1 MSTTSKVDLGDA
13 TLCVAYNQF
22 AAVANPR
29 LQIKMLNL
37 NKNSKTHKL
46 LAKIKLN
53 VLDRSGFYWTRSKIL
68 HRYKVRC
75 SEPLVLKDF
84 GLYSQQVDLGGK
96 YYSCN
101 PSIVA
106 DGNSYVATV
115 RTVNYRLVR
124 NGWFIVEGQSHDTR
138 NFIVKLNDRFEI
150 MEKAMVDDVHER
162 EASADA
168 INGFEDLRIF
178 FWKSELWALG
188 KAKTQAINQ
197 LRALLVSAPQ
207 EIRDRLLKAK
217 TAECVESCARVR
229 SLGKTP
235 MLQTLTA
242 TLRLLAKRWLTLA
255 EELKALDAM
264 LESLTSQHARRLRER
279 FGVGPQTAAVLVAV
293 AGDNPERLKSE
304 AALAALCG
312 TSPLQASSGKTV
324 RHRLNRGGDRSANN
338 ALWTI
343 AMVRMR
349 SDPRTRAYVDRRT
362 KEGMSNKEIHR
373 CLKRYIVREL
383 YPLILADLADST
395 AVA

>member
-1 MSTTSKVDLGDA
+1 MEQNEVILGVDTHLDTHVGAVISDTGRLLGTLSVSTDA
-13 TLCVAYNQF
+13 AGYFELLTW
-22 AAVANPR
+22 ANSFGQ
-29 LQIKMLNL
+29 LQRAGVEG
-37 NKNSKTHKL
+37 TGTYGAG
-46 LAKIKLN
+46 LAR
-53 VLDRSGFYWTRSKIL
+53 VLRDHEI
-68 HRYKVRC
+68 
-75 SEPLVLKDF
+75 EVLK
-84 GLYSQQVDLGGK
+84 GK
-96 YYSCN
+96 SDPTDAEN
-101 PSIVA
+101 AARAVLSGRATAIPKEQSGAAEAMRAVSVA
-106 DGNSYVATV
+106 
-115 RTVNYRLVR
+115 RR
-124 NGWFIVEGQSHDTR
+124 
-138 NFIVKLNDRFEI
+138 
-150 MEKAMVDDVHER
+150 
-162 EASADA
+162 SAV
-168 INGFEDLRIF
+168 
-178 FWKSELWALG
+178 

-207 EIRDRLLKAK
+207 EIRERLLKTK
-217 TAECVESCARVR
+217 TTECVEGCARLR

-235 MLQTLTA
+235 MLQTLTT

-255 EELKALDAM
+255 EELKALDTM
-264 LESLTSQHARRLRER
+264 LDSLTSLHAARLRER

-349 SDPRTRAYVDRRT
+349 SDPRTRAYVERRT

-395 AVA
+395 LAT